1 MTSPQIAE
9 GCARDFR
16 LPTGQTTSVP
26 GLRPLR
32 WRMATFYSDRISE
45 ITGHAICAP
54 TYRPALEVD
63 AGAAA
68 NALDLVI
75 GSDPSGLC
83 AISPSTFPGSAHG
96 EWGIWVPEQLHPAF
110 ETELA
115 KHGHDG
121 VDG

>member
-1 MTSPQIAE
+1 MPK
-9 GCARDFR
+9 ARLRRSEAWDPTRSTKRWGRFNHRRIGR
-16 LPTGQTTSVP
+16 LI
-26 GLRPLR
+26 R
-32 WRMATFYSDRISE
+32 YSDRIGE
-45 ITGHAICAP
+45 ITGYAIWAP
-54 TYRPALEVD
+54 AYRPEFEVD

-68 NALDLVI
+68 QALDVVI

-83 AISPSTFPGSAHG
+83 AISPGTFPGSAHG

-115 KHGHDG
+115 KHGHDV

>member
-1 MTSPQIAE
+1 MAFASRQ
-9 GCARDFR
+9 
-16 LPTGQTTSVP
+16 GQEASGP

-32 WRMATFYSDRISE
+32 WRMATFYRYSDRIGE
-45 ITGHAICAP
+45 ITGYAIWAP
-54 TYRPALEVD
+54 AYRPEFEVD

-68 NALDLVI
+68 QALDVVI

-83 AISPSTFPGSAHG
+83 AISPGMFPGSAHG

-115 KHGHDG
+115 KHGHDV